1 MYRLWLCHQTCVA
14 QPVRNWMQFLWP
26 KSCDVYLVC
35 ACVRLKCF
43 IDLTGI
49 SALLEAVPPVSEHFE
64 VLSKIGEG
72 VYVFCDVPTPPSC
85 LLRLPLFHLPH
96 SQAFPSPRPLGTF
109 SAVFLARL
117 KVDGEEGSCFAL
129 KHIVPT
135 SAPCRMENELRCL
148 QVMG

>member
-1 MYRLWLCHQTCVA
+1 MRFLC
-14 QPVRNWMQFLWP
+14 P

-43 IDLTGI
+43 TDLTGI

-72 VYVFCDVPTPPSC
+72 VYFVTYPHLHPASYVCLYPTC
-85 LLRLPLFHLPH
+85 H

-109 SAVFLARL
+109 SSVFLARL
-117 KVDGEEGSCFAL
+117 KVDEEEGSCFAL